1 MDQSQ
6 DKTMKKSR
14 DPSQM
19 IYKVRYKEHIKKCGK
34 GSNSTGHRKL
44 SNRTGYRNLFNCHW
58 HRHMRLVR
66 GPSWKSEQLQDHLW
80 HECWYFKYKLWN
92 RYLYFRVGLRK
103 ASLADFLF
111 QLQFL
116 SPRWSGTYG
125 TLFWG
130 TWSWL
135 TDKQTNSPW
144 PTDWAIGSESG
155 PAWTVVAGNFGFQ
168 MSAFFLLQEKLR
180 KSSLSDSLII
190 WRNRRKTLKVD
201 MTLDGVLQ
209 LVMLTPARGLP
220 VDL

>member
-1 MDQSQ
+1 MNQSRGE
-6 DKTMKKSR
+6 TMTKSW
-14 DPSQM
+14 DPCQM
-19 IYKVRYKEHIKKCGK
+19 MYKVREKQRTIQRIQRTIQRL
-34 GSNSTGHRKL
+34 SNRTCHRNL
-44 SNRTGYRNLFNCHW
+44 SNRTGYCNLFNCHW

-130 TWSWL
+130 TWPWL
-135 TDKQTNSPW
+135 TDKQTN
-144 PTDWAIGSESG
+144 
-155 PAWTVVAGNFGFQ
+155 
-168 MSAFFLLQEKLR
+168 
-180 KSSLSDSLII
+180 
-190 WRNRRKTLKVD
+190 TLK
-201 MTLDGVLQ
+201 
-209 LVMLTPARGLP
+209 LTHLGL
-220 VDL
+220 LTGR